1 MNKTHSI
8 LAGLL
13 TIIIWAVLL
22 WLHGKRERNRWLVVD
37 SLTDALRRSN
47 DRVDKEAQKVK
58 QLEAALLDQDKV
70 IKANAEH
77 HGAEMAKLRKE
88 HSAANK
94 AFGERYEEVQK
105 LSRDVEGLR
114 TIIENQRNELKKRD
128 KSISVLEATID
139 DLRIREMSAI
149 KAGVLAARLVEAI
162 MKDRESTPKAK
173 YKPGGVC
180 SGEKVETEPKEEAK
194 AKQAAEK
201 ADEKVPSF
209 LESLIKE
216 MELRNFEPVMAGKIT
231 IHSETKKEI

>member
-70 IKANAEH
+70 IKAQH
-77 HGAEMAKLRKE
+77 
-88 HSAANK
+88 
-94 AFGERYEEVQK
+94 
-105 LSRDVEGLR
+105 
-114 TIIENQRNELKKRD
+114 NELESAKK
-128 KSISVLEATID
+128 KIYAEINELVTKV
-139 DLRIREMSAI
+139 
-149 KAGVLAARLVEAI
+149 KAAAE
-162 MKDRESTPKAK
+162 
-173 YKPGGVC
+173 
-180 SGEKVETEPKEEAK
+180 VETEPKEEAK

>member
-1 MNKTHSI
+1 MNTHSI

-70 IKANAEH
+70 IKAQH
-77 HGAEMAKLRKE
+77 
-88 HSAANK
+88 
-94 AFGERYEEVQK
+94 
-105 LSRDVEGLR
+105 
-114 TIIENQRNELKKRD
+114 NELESAKK
-128 KSISVLEATID
+128 KIYAEINELVTKV
-139 DLRIREMSAI
+139 
-149 KAGVLAARLVEAI
+149 KAAAEVEI
-162 MKDRESTPKAK
+162 NAK
-173 YKPGGVC
+173 IV
-180 SGEKVETEPKEEAK
+180 EAK

>member
-70 IKANAEH
+70 IKAQH
-77 HGAEMAKLRKE
+77 
-88 HSAANK
+88 
-94 AFGERYEEVQK
+94 
-105 LSRDVEGLR
+105 
-114 TIIENQRNELKKRD
+114 NELESAKK
-128 KSISVLEATID
+128 KIYAEINELVTKV
-139 DLRIREMSAI
+139 
-149 KAGVLAARLVEAI
+149 KAAAEVEI
-162 MKDRESTPKAK
+162 NAK
-173 YKPGGVC
+173 I
-180 SGEKVETEPKEEAK
+180 EEAK

>member
-1 MNKTHSI
+1 MINVMLAVSLPIISI
-8 LAGLL
+8 L
-13 TIIIWAVLL
+13 WAVLL

-58 QLEAALLDQDKV
+58 QLEAALLDQKK
-70 IKANAEH
+70 IYAE
-77 HGAEMAKLRKE
+77 
-88 HSAANK
+88 
-94 AFGERYEEVQK
+94 
-105 LSRDVEGLR
+105 
-114 TIIENQRNELKKRD
+114 INELVTK
-128 KSISVLEATID
+128 V
-139 DLRIREMSAI
+139 
-149 KAGVLAARLVEAI
+149 KAAAEVEI
-162 MKDRESTPKAK
+162 NAK
-173 YKPGGVC
+173 IV
-180 SGEKVETEPKEEAK
+180 EAK

>member
-1 MNKTHSI
+1 MATWE
-8 LAGLL
+8 A
-13 TIIIWAVLL
+13 
-22 WLHGKRERNRWLVVD
+22 ERNRWLVVD

-70 IKANAEH
+70 IKAQH
-77 HGAEMAKLRKE
+77 
-88 HSAANK
+88 
-94 AFGERYEEVQK
+94 
-105 LSRDVEGLR
+105 
-114 TIIENQRNELKKRD
+114 NELESAKK
-128 KSISVLEATID
+128 KIYAEINELVTKV
-139 DLRIREMSAI
+139 
-149 KAGVLAARLVEAI
+149 KAAAE
-162 MKDRESTPKAK
+162 
-173 YKPGGVC
+173 
-180 SGEKVETEPKEEAK
+180 VETEPKEEAK

>member
-1 MNKTHSI
+1 MLLEDVIRFNLPHIFSYFGYDYFSAHVCKVTKDAEIDIDNDITTSFVQKI
-8 LAGLL
+8 QSGLKNRRKGK
-13 TIIIWAVLL
+13 AV
-22 WLHGKRERNRWLVVD
+22 RFVY
-37 SLTDALRRSN
+37 
-47 DRVDKEAQKVK
+47 DKEM
-58 QLEAALLDQDKV
+58 
-70 IKANAEH
+70 N
-77 HGAEMAKLRKE
+77 
-88 HSAANK
+88 
-94 AFGERYEEVQK
+94 
-105 LSRDVEGLR
+105 
-114 TIIENQRNELKKRD
+114 
-128 KSISVLEATID
+128 
-139 DLRIREMSAI
+139 AI

-180 SGEKVETEPKEEAK
+180 SGEKVETEPKEEAE

>member
-58 QLEAALLDQDKV
+58 QLEAALLDQKK
-70 IKANAEH
+70 IYAE
-77 HGAEMAKLRKE
+77 
-88 HSAANK
+88 
-94 AFGERYEEVQK
+94 
-105 LSRDVEGLR
+105 
-114 TIIENQRNELKKRD
+114 INELVTK
-128 KSISVLEATID
+128 V
-139 DLRIREMSAI
+139 
-149 KAGVLAARLVEAI
+149 KAAAEVEI
-162 MKDRESTPKAK
+162 NAK
-173 YKPGGVC
+173 IV
-180 SGEKVETEPKEEAK
+180 EAK

>member
-58 QLEAALLDQDKV
+58 QLEAALLDQDK
-70 IKANAEH
+70 
-77 HGAEMAKLRKE
+77 
-88 HSAANK
+88 
-94 AFGERYEEVQK
+94 
-105 LSRDVEGLR
+105 
-114 TIIENQRNELKKRD
+114 
-128 KSISVLEATID
+128 
-139 DLRIREMSAI
+139 AI
-149 KAGVLAARLVEAI
+149 KAQHNELESAKKKIYAEINELVTKVKAAAEVEI
-162 MKDRESTPKAK
+162 NAK
-173 YKPGGVC
+173 IV
-180 SGEKVETEPKEEAK
+180 EAK

>member
-13 TIIIWAVLL
+13 TIIIWAALL

-70 IKANAEH
+70 IKAQH
-77 HGAEMAKLRKE
+77 
-88 HSAANK
+88 
-94 AFGERYEEVQK
+94 
-105 LSRDVEGLR
+105 
-114 TIIENQRNELKKRD
+114 NELESAKK
-128 KSISVLEATID
+128 KIYAEINELVTKV
-139 DLRIREMSAI
+139 
-149 KAGVLAARLVEAI
+149 KAAAEVEI
-162 MKDRESTPKAK
+162 NAK
-173 YKPGGVC
+173 IV
-180 SGEKVETEPKEEAK
+180 EAK

>member
-70 IKANAEH
+70 IKAQH
-77 HGAEMAKLRKE
+77 
-88 HSAANK
+88 
-94 AFGERYEEVQK
+94 
-105 LSRDVEGLR
+105 
-114 TIIENQRNELKKRD
+114 NELESAKK
-128 KSISVLEATID
+128 KIYAEINELVTKV
-139 DLRIREMSAI
+139 
-149 KAGVLAARLVEAI
+149 KAAAEVEI
-162 MKDRESTPKAK
+162 NAK
-173 YKPGGVC
+173 IV
-180 SGEKVETEPKEEAK
+180 EAK

>member
-47 DRVDKEAQKVK
+47 DRVDKEAQKLK

-70 IKANAEH
+70 IKAQH
-77 HGAEMAKLRKE
+77 
-88 HSAANK
+88 
-94 AFGERYEEVQK
+94 
-105 LSRDVEGLR
+105 
-114 TIIENQRNELKKRD
+114 NELESAKK
-128 KSISVLEATID
+128 KIYAEINELVTKV
-139 DLRIREMSAI
+139 
-149 KAGVLAARLVEAI
+149 KAAAEVEI
-162 MKDRESTPKAK
+162 NAK
-173 YKPGGVC
+173 IV
-180 SGEKVETEPKEEAK
+180 EAK